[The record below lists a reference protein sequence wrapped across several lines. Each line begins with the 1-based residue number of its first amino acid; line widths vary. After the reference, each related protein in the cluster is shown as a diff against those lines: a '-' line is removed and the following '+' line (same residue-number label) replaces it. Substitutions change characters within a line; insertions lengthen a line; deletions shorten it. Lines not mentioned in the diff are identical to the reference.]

1 MRVRLVLHQSHGT
14 HCTQK
19 KTKHVHT
26 SPNHVIVS
34 SPNVLSKVH
43 HSLQATVSYIFCP
56 LMLSNFWAINGASMS
71 LAVPLRYFFGSFGSA
86 KLSFQSAHQHS
97 TCSLVHTKLF
107 CKLKKNIQQVHL
119 QLMTLTSDC
128 HEPVKVRQVYNV
140 VTNNIESPRHSPQ
153 QFLGHPI
160 SEYHHMVVFWKV
172 LLKSLIPQFPTALMV
187 SFRNVNCTMRKF
199 CINRNNETTNIK
211 KA

>member
-1 MRVRLVLHQSHGT
+1 MELRCHWQYHYDTSLGALGLQNCHFKVHT
-14 HCTQK
+14 NTA
-19 KTKHVHT
+19 HVH
-26 SPNHVIVS
+26 
-34 SPNVLSKVH
+34 
-43 HSLQATVSYIFCP
+43 
-56 LMLSNFWAINGASMS
+56 
-71 LAVPLRYFFGSFGSA
+71 LRT
-86 KLSFQSAHQHS
+86 QS
-97 TCSLVHTKLF
+97 CFVTK
-107 CKLKKNIQQVHL
+107 KKRKKKKKVHL
-119 QLMTLTSDC
+119 QLTSLTSDC

-160 SEYHHMVVFWKV
+160 SENHNMVVFWKV

-187 SFRNVNCTMRKF
+187 SFRNVNCTMRQF